1 MIIFLYTLPKIQL
14 FEYFFIL
21 LYKILNEEITLD
33 KKSLLQKR
41 KIKNATCSK
50 FSKNFIHNKITKI
63 HKGLV
68 LLGLFDIFTV
78 VTWHK
83 ILRKKMLF
91 LIHALTVFRLKIEI
105 CLKIFY
111 RWSND
116 SKRAWKRKEKEQNGK
131 TRAV

>member
-1 MIIFLYTLPKIQL
+1 MILFLYALPIIQL

-63 HKGLV
+63 HTGIV

-78 VTWHK
+78 V
-83 ILRKKMLF
+83 
-91 LIHALTVFRLKIEI
+91 
-105 CLKIFY
+105 
-111 RWSND
+111 S
-116 SKRAWKRKEKEQNGK
+116 
-131 TRAV
+131 